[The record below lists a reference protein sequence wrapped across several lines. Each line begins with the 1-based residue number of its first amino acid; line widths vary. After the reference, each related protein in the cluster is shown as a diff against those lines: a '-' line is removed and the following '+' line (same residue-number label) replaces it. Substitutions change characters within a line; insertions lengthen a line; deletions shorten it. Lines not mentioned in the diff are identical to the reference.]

1 MITLVLASSSPY
13 RRELLSRFKLP
24 FDVFNPDIDESHRT
38 AEKAKEISVRLA
50 REKAFKVASHYSSSL
65 IIGSDQTAE
74 CQNEIIEKPN
84 THTNA
89 VKQLQFLSGQVVTF
103 YTSLCLLN
111 TQTKKLQECVVDFEV
126 KYKKLNAEIIE
137 SYLLKEQPYNCV
149 GSIKSEGLGITLLD
163 YIKGVDPTAFVGLPL
178 IELSNMLRN
187 EGVAL
192 Q

>member
-24 FDVFNPDIDESHRT
+24 FDVFNPDIDESPRT

-50 REKAFKVASHYSSSL
+50 REKAFKVAPHYSSSL

-74 CQNEIIEKPN
+74 CQNQIIEKPN

-89 VKQLQFLSGQVVTF
+89 IKQLQFLSGQVVTF

>member
-24 FDVFNPDIDESHRT
+24 FDVFNPDIDESPRT

-163 YIKGVDPTAFVGLPL
+163 YIRGEDPTALVGLPL

-187 EGVAL
+187 EGVVL

>member
-24 FDVFNPDIDESHRT
+24 FDVFNPDIDESPRT

-50 REKAFKVASHYSSSL
+50 REKALKVASHYSSSL

-187 EGVAL
+187 EGVLL

>member
-24 FDVFNPDIDESHRT
+24 FDVFNPDIDESPRT

-163 YIKGVDPTAFVGLPL
+163 YIKGEDPTALVGLPL

-187 EGVAL
+187 EGVVL

>member
-24 FDVFNPDIDESHRT
+24 FDVFNPDIDESPRT

-50 REKAFKVASHYSSSL
+50 REKAFKVAPHYSSSL

-187 EGVAL
+187 EGVIL

>member
-1 MITLVLASSSPY
+1 MIRLVLASSSPY

-24 FDVFNPDIDESHRT
+24 FDVFNPDIDESPRT

-50 REKAFKVASHYSSSL
+50 REKAFKVAPHYSSSL

-74 CQNEIIEKPN
+74 CQNQIIEKPN
-84 THTNA
+84 THVNA

>member
-24 FDVFNPDIDESHRT
+24 FDVFNPDIDESPRT

-187 EGVAL
+187 EGVVL

>member
-24 FDVFNPDIDESHRT
+24 FDVFNPDIDESPRT

-50 REKAFKVASHYSSSL
+50 REKAFKVASHYSNSI

>member
-24 FDVFNPDIDESHRT
+24 FDVFNPDIDESPRT
-38 AEKAKEISVRLA
+38 AEKAKEISVRLS
-50 REKAFKVASHYSSSL
+50 REKAFKVAPHYSSSL

-187 EGVAL
+187 EGVVL

>member
-24 FDVFNPDIDESHRT
+24 FDVFNPDIDESPRT

-74 CQNEIIEKPN
+74 CQNKIIEKPN

>member
-24 FDVFNPDIDESHRT
+24 FDVFNPDIDESPRT

-50 REKAFKVASHYSSSL
+50 REKAFKVAPHYSSSL

-111 TQTKKLQECVVDFEV
+111 TQTKKLQECVVNFEV

-187 EGVAL
+187 EGVVL

>member
-24 FDVFNPDIDESHRT
+24 FDVFNPDIDESPRT

-50 REKAFKVASHYSSSL
+50 REKAFKVAPHYSSSL

-84 THTNA
+84 THANA

-163 YIKGVDPTAFVGLPL
+163 YIRGEDPTALVGLPL

-187 EGVAL
+187 EGVVL